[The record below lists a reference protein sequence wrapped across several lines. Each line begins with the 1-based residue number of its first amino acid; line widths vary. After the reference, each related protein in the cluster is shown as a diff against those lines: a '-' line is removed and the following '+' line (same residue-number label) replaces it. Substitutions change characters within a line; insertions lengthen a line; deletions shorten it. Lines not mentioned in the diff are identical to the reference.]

1 MAHLARC
8 AAAILRRAEADIVR
22 LGFAI
27 GMIFCCPLTRSS
39 TRATDTQLYPVRN
52 DRGRSHSVSNL
63 EAPPIERPKRLL
75 PNPPGIG
82 SRTFSERK
90 GFVEPASRWPRQGF
104 VKIDGSWPDR
114 YPVRNCQSSRC
125 VCWKRSGK
133 QLAILTVE
141 ECLMSCSTL
150 VGTLKAELTMVTLLQ
165 STMINQLNNDKEGIP
180 MTFRIIASSLA
191 VILLASGLASA
202 GDSPDEKRTKTR
214 KMADQT
220 LQELYKLQPTS
231 QAAIQKSAGYAV
243 FNNMGTNL
251 LLVSTAR
258 GSGVAVNSNTKQE
271 TFMKM
276 ISGGAGLGVGV
287 KDYRVIFV
295 FENDKALAQFLDS
308 GWSGSA
314 QTDAAAK
321 AGEKGA
327 AFSGAVE
334 VAPGVWVYQITKN
347 GLALQLTLQGTK
359 YYKDDDLNNK
369 S

>member
-1 MAHLARC
+1 MR
-8 AAAILRRAEADIVR
+8 
-22 LGFAI
+22 F
-27 GMIFCCPLTRSS
+27 
-39 TRATDTQLYPVRN
+39 
-52 DRGRSHSVSNL
+52 
-63 EAPPIERPKRLL
+63 
-75 PNPPGIG
+75 
-82 SRTFSERK
+82 RT
-90 GFVEPASRWPRQGF
+90 
-104 VKIDGSWPDR
+104 
-114 YPVRNCQSSRC
+114 
-125 VCWKRSGK
+125 
-133 QLAILTVE
+133 
-141 ECLMSCSTL
+141 
-150 VGTLKAELTMVTLLQ
+150 
-165 STMINQLNNDKEGIP
+165 
-180 MTFRIIASSLA
+180 IASSLA

-202 GDSPDEKRTKTR
+202 GDSPEKKREKAR
-214 KMADQT
+214 KMAAQT
-220 LQELYKLQPTS
+220 LQDLYKMEPTA

-258 GSGVAVNSNTKQE
+258 GSGIAVSSQTKQE

-276 ISGGAGLGVGV
+276 ISAGAGLGVGV

-295 FENDKALAQFLDS
+295 FQNDDAMAKFLDS

-359 YYKDDDLNNK
+359 YYKDDDLNK